1 MMLPSVLV
9 KTYLMMFLMIF
20 GGSRHLMIKQ
30 SGSYTGT
37 MQQNDEDG
45 CAGAR

>member
-1 MMLPSVLV
+1 MMLPSVFGENLFDDV
-9 KTYLMMFLMIF
+9 FDDF

-37 MQQNDEDG
+37 MQQK
-45 CAGAR
+45 

>member
-20 GGSRHLMIKQ
+20 GVSRHLMIKQ
-30 SGSYTGT
+30 CVKQSGSYTGA
-37 MQQNDEDG
+37 MQQK
-45 CAGAR
+45 